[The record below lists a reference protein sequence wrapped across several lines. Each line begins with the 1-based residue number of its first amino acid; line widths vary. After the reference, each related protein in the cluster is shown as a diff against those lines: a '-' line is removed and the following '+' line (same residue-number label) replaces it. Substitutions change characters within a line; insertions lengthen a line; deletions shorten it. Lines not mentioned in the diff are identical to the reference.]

1 MNLYGK
7 LYDVSLPESFATE
20 ENKFESDFNKALR
33 SGAQPRKGVTGTKT
47 TKTRGHC
54 VNRCEQTDF
63 GKLTHIV
70 TTSEAPL
77 TSSKA
82 LVPNSFLLLLVRHLL
97 LLAMHMEHHGTH
109 DLTILGWSHM
119 TGGCFWLLLFTGDW
133 LHMTRV
139 SRLKPLEVGMQD
151 AKNVKTERVVP
162 LAALCVQC
170 GTRCAEGP
178 ELEEKI

>member
-7 LYDVSLPESFATE
+7 LYDVSLPESFATK

-47 TKTRGHC
+47 RGHC

-63 GKLTHIV
+63 GRLT
-70 TTSEAPL
+70 
-77 TSSKA
+77 
-82 LVPNSFLLLLVRHLL
+82 
-97 LLAMHMEHHGTH
+97 HMEHHGTH
-109 DLTILGWSHM
+109 DLTIILGWSHM

-151 AKNVKTERVVP
+151 VKNVKTERVVP

-170 GTRCAEGP
+170 GTRCAECP